1 MVRLMIILIAK
12 NYILVVD
19 ALSLQQDLVVDA
31 VDLVQQVFPLAH
43 FLLFFFPL
51 SAKVTAVTNN
61 AAVAN
66 KNTFF
71 MIILFL
77 FYTT

>member
-1 MVRLMIILIAK
+1 MVRLIIILIAK

>member
-1 MVRLMIILIAK
+1 MA
-12 NYILVVD
+12 
-19 ALSLQQDLVVDA
+19 ALSLQQDFVAA
-31 VDLVQQVFPLAH
+31 VDFVQQVFPLAH

-61 AAVAN
+61 AAVAI

-71 MIILFL
+71 IFMC
-77 FYTT
+77 FYFIKRKNSAVIANFQGCSVKI